1 MGSDGTYA
9 RARADVGEK
18 RVDSQLV
25 LMEIS
30 AKRSG
35 YEPGH

>member
-9 RARADVGEK
+9 RVRAEEGEE
-18 RVDSQLV
+18 RIDSQRV
-25 LMEIS
+25 LMEVS